1 MQKKKVLTKISILL
15 NILLILT
22 IIYST
27 NIYAHSGRTDKNGGH
42 KDNKN
47 VSGLGNYHY
56 HCGGYEAH
64 LHPNGVCPY
73 KSKSN
78 NTSSNTTKS
87 TNSNTTSTK
96 NSSTTKSTSGSSSNT
111 KTSTNTNTKTTTTT
125 TNQNNTT
132 TKTTQS
138 TSKPTI
144 IEVQSVAISNS
155 SNKTELLI
163 DETIKLT
170 AAILPENATNKI
182 VTWSSSDK
190 NIATVDSEGRVK
202 AMSEGEVI
210 ITAKGNNSKQDT
222 LKLVVKRKPVLV
234 DRIIINNAFSKLK
247 VNDEIVVETSV
258 LPENAEDKD
267 VIIMS
272 SNDEV
277 VRVENN
283 KVKGVSSGD
292 AIITI
297 DSKDGNA
304 TMSFKVVVEEVVVEE
319 EFNNEVVENKGSLN
333 ESAGDGE
340 DGSVVAGVAVVGLGL
355 CGVGGYKLCNKKKND

>member
-1 MQKKKVLTKISILL
+1 MQKKKILTKIAILL

-27 NIYAHSGRTDKNGGH
+27 NTYAHSGRTDKNGGH

-96 NSSTTKSTSGSSSNT
+96 NSSTTKSTSGNSSNT

-125 TNQNNTT
+125 TNQNTT
-132 TKTTQS
+132 STKKTQS
-138 TSKPTI
+138 TSKSTI

-170 AAILPENATNKI
+170 AAILPENATANFCHFLYS
-182 VTWSSSDK
+182 VYRM
-190 NIATVDSEGRVK
+190 A
-202 AMSEGEVI
+202 
-210 ITAKGNNSKQDT
+210 
-222 LKLVVKRKPVLV
+222 
-234 DRIIINNAFSKLK
+234 
-247 VNDEIVVETSV
+247 EI
-258 LPENAEDKD
+258 
-267 VIIMS
+267 
-272 SNDEV
+272 
-277 VRVENN
+277 
-283 KVKGVSSGD
+283 
-292 AIITI
+292 
-297 DSKDGNA
+297 
-304 TMSFKVVVEEVVVEE
+304 
-319 EFNNEVVENKGSLN
+319 GSLRRI
-333 ESAGDGE
+333 
-340 DGSVVAGVAVVGLGL
+340 
-355 CGVGGYKLCNKKKND
+355 CGI